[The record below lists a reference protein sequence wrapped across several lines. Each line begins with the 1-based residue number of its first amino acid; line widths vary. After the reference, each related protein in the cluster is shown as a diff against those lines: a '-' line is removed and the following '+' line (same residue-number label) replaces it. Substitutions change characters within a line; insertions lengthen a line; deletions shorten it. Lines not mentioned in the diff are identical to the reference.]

1 MQQTIFFYDYL
12 SLVRLLTFSTAKK
25 TLRLLVMF
33 IKEHEKI
40 WSYLSKLALLLIF
53 LRFSS
58 YEVIAEGNLVA

>member
-25 TLRLLVMF
+25 TLRFRVMF
-33 IKEHEKI
+33 IKHEKI

-58 YEVIAEGNLVA
+58 YEVIAEGNLAA